1 MSTTPTKMRCSHILF
16 SWHGAKNST
25 HTREI
30 AFALHDAK
38 LVLADILKGSITW
51 GIAVREH
58 SACMQT
64 GFETGDLG
72 WFEQHEILPEI
83 WNTCLVL
90 EVGQIFPEP
99 ITSDYGLHLIYRTG

>member
-1 MSTTPTKMRCSHILF
+1 MSTLPTKMRCSHILL

-38 LVLADILKGSITW
+38 IILADLKKGSITW
-51 GIAVREH
+51 NIAVREH

-64 GFETGDLG
+64 GFDTGDLG
-72 WFEQHEILPEI
+72 WFEQHEITPEI
-83 WNTCLVL
+83 WTACLVTP
-90 EVGQIFPEP
+90 VGDIFPEP
-99 ITSDYGLHLIYRTG
+99 INSPYGIHIIYRTG

>member
-25 HTREI
+25 HTREL
-30 AFALHDAK
+30 AFAVHDAK
-38 LVLADILKGSITW
+38 IILADILKGSITW

-58 SACMQT
+58 SACMVT

-83 WNTCLVL
+83 WQACLVT

-99 ITSDYGLHLIYRTG
+99 VNSPFGVHLIFRTG